1 MPDENPRQND
11 QRILDK
17 LDRHHEVLARLDTKM
32 ETLIGNGGTKG
43 RIPDLEHD
51 VADHAEKINT
61 ATGSVRTAMWFVA
74 GLGALMLGLGGVL
87 LAHVLGGK

>member
-1 MPDENPRQND
+1 MPDEGPRQND

-17 LDRHHEVLARLDTKM
+17 LDEHGEVLTRLDTKM

-51 VADHAEKINT
+51 VEKHSAQLNS
-61 ATGSVRTAMWFVA
+61 ASGSLKTAMWFMA
-74 GLGALMLGLGGVL
+74 WIGALLLGLGGVVV
-87 LAHVLGGK
+87 AHILGGK